1 MISKQQISKF
11 ESDGYIHIPNFFDEN
26 EIKIFSKAINIQK
39 SLIEKYSID
48 KTVDIE
54 EVWEFINNT
63 KMLSIIRSLLGDKI
77 YYMHDV
83 GVISGSTNRRSE
95 YTWHRDNPCRR
106 TAVGPDW
113 NLKEKYNVVSSAV
126 YLTDSNST
134 LNVIKKSHFKSYK
147 HSISNM
153 LRIIQRKLR
162 NKKKLN
168 FLKTIIESLIG
179 KHIKYGAGDLIIFY
193 ATLYHAGSA
202 TKNSENSSRDTII
215 ARYGGEGSHM
225 KAFLNSEM
233 NYRKGIEKYEISTKK
248 NIFFQ
253 KLKDN
258 DIYTSPEILKEKING
273 IFIPANQDS
282 DSIYKKQNKK
292 N

>member
-26 EIKIFSKAINIQK
+26 EIEIFSKAINIQK
-39 SLIEKYSID
+39 SLMEKYSIN

-77 YYMHDV
+77 YYMHDADI
-83 GVISGSTNRRSE
+83 ISGSTNNGSL

-113 NLKEKYNVVSSAV
+113 NVEEKYNVVSSAV

-134 LNVIKKSHFKSYK
+134 LNVIKKSHLKNYK
-147 HSISNM
+147 YSISNI
-153 LRIIQRKLR
+153 LRVIQLKLR
-162 NKKKLN
+162 NIKKFY
-168 FLKTIIESLIG
+168 FLKKIIEFLIG

-193 ATLYHAGSA
+193 TTLYHTGSF
-202 TKNSENSSRDTII
+202 TKNSENSYRDSII

-225 KAFLNSEM
+225 KNFLNYEM

-258 DIYTSPEILKEKING
+258 DIYISPKILKEKING
-273 IFIPANQDS
+273 IFIPANKDKDS
-282 DSIYKKQNKK
+282 DSIYKK
-292 N
+292 

>member
-26 EIKIFSKAINIQK
+26 EIKIFSKAINIKK

-77 YYMHDV
+77 YYMHDASI
-83 GVISGSTNRRSE
+83 ISGSTKNSSNN
-95 YTWHRDNPCRR
+95 TWHRDNPCRR

-113 NLKEKYNVVSSAV
+113 NIEEKYNVVSSAV

-134 LNVIKKSHFKSYK
+134 LNVIKKSHFKSHKY
-147 HSISNM
+147 SISNM
-153 LRIIQRKLR
+153 LRVIQRKLR

-179 KHIKYGAGDLIIFY
+179 KHIKYGAGDLVIFY
-193 ATLYHAGSA
+193 TTLLHTGSV
-202 TKNSENSSRDTII
+202 TKNSENDSRDTII

-225 KAFLNSEM
+225 KTFLNYEM

-258 DIYTSPEILKEKING
+258 DIYISPEIVKEKING
-273 IFIPANQDS
+273 IFIPKNQDS
-282 DSIYKKQNKK
+282 DSVYKK
-292 N
+292 